1 MADREASRLA
11 KISKAMG
18 TSSKSKRG
26 TPIIINSSC
35 SSLLDLINIMR
46 DEYPSLAELG
56 FYGYAADCSPSLAKA
71 YHRLLNYPKAY
82 SLVRAEPGDRTC
94 HWDPQHLF
102 VYKHALLA
110 GLRFPL
116 HPFIPKLLADVGLNP
131 CQLTP
136 NAWRIIHCFMVQ
148 CLSKGLS
155 MSVSL
160 FRKIFQFKNYPV
172 GSTGWVLISHRP
184 DQPHIFNNSSIPDNN
199 PRWKKEFFKLHWEGG
214 DWGTLFRSKFCKVVD
229 GSVDSIHLSDVEKA
243 AYAELV
249 KDNGQSKCW
258 DLLDEFNLRK
268 LGLSRVSDEA
278 ATRINE
284 QNAPLQE
291 ETGRMKRHRLAKDP
305 RVPRELP
312 AFLQPHSAEGGSSSQ
327 PRASKSE
334 AFKPAWGF
342 RRTDSVLG
350 STVHASDWSLHS
362 ITPAD
367 YQDVV
372 LQSEIEGI
380 DGFGSQALASAN
392 AQFQAALHQ
401 AKAWKKQAESHKKAK
416 ESLEEGMEALRIKDA
431 EKDEIVAKTQSELVE
446 ARSELVEARK
456 GKDAIIDD
464 YMDSDEFKNLLEKH
478 NETTSAE
485 DYSNGWNE
493 AVHFIHEDHPDL
505 FHPKWDY
512 LCPMRIVLDSPSPIE
527 EEVEDLGVIE
537 KHPAGESGSADS
549 SEADSESD
557 E

>member
-56 FYGYAADCSPSLAKA
+56 SYGYAADCSPSLAKA
-71 YHRLLNYPKAY
+71 YHRLLNFPKAY

-102 VYKHALLA
+102 IYKHALLA

-268 LGLSRVSDEA
+268 LGLSRVSDEG
-278 ATRINE
+278 INLFLHLGLFSGL
-284 QNAPLQE
+284 P
-291 ETGRMKRHRLAKDP
+291 HYSRLN
-305 RVPRELP
+305 L
-312 AFLQPHSAEGGSSSQ
+312 FLV
-327 PRASKSE
+327 
-334 AFKPAWGF
+334 F
-342 RRTDSVLG
+342 
-350 STVHASDWSLHS
+350 
-362 ITPAD
+362 
-367 YQDVV
+367 V
-372 LQSEIEGI
+372 LQLP
-380 DGFGSQALASAN
+380 Q
-392 AQFQAALHQ
+392 
-401 AKAWKKQAESHKKAK
+401 ESM
-416 ESLEEGMEALRIKDA
+416 SR
-431 EKDEIVAKTQSELVE
+431 
-446 ARSELVEARK
+446 
-456 GKDAIIDD
+456 
-464 YMDSDEFKNLLEKH
+464 
-478 NETTSAE
+478 
-485 DYSNGWNE
+485 
-493 AVHFIHEDHPDL
+493 
-505 FHPKWDY
+505 
-512 LCPMRIVLDSPSPIE
+512 MRLSKRRRV
-527 EEVEDLGVIE
+527 G
-537 KHPAGESGSADS
+537 
-549 SEADSESD
+549 
-557 E
+557 